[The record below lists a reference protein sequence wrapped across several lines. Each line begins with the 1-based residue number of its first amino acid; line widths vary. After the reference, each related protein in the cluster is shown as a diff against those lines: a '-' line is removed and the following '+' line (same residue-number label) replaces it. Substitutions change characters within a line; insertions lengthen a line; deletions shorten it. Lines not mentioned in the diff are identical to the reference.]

1 MLYAACPSA
10 AERACCCDS
19 RQSRRNLLIRKTRRE
34 IANAIKDFDHV
45 MNNRMTLLQ
54 ADTAHKGSI
63 LEKYITFEG
72 CPWMLRR

>member
-45 MNNRMTLLQ
+45 MNNRMTHCKQ
-54 ADTAHKGSI
+54 KQPIEAQF
-63 LEKYITFEG
+63 EKDITFYG